1 MTTLTRRRK
10 AWAAAA
16 TLTAAFGLFLTI
28 GAGSASA
35 AITCIYN
42 GSAGELIVL
51 GDLASDTVTF
61 QRTGGSGGFILVNGA
76 TCIDPTIPAAAS
88 VLNTDTVYVDLDG
101 SSSTVLPFG
110 NTVVIDNR
118 TGRVTEPGATQT
130 ELDLNDIEWVLH
142 DVGILRYEDTN
153 AAGAVTV
160 GQANGTET
168 WDGDATIDT
177 ATGNPV
183 GDIGTP
189 SAAAGPC
196 SDGNT
201 LLNLNSFPADN
212 DADVWDCNDQL
223 FAITINGNGG
233 DDFVTG
239 KGGNGTGA
247 PTAIDMVI
255 DGGTGNNEIEG
266 GLGNDTIYANAGDVL
281 NGNANGPIDVFCNQN
296 DTLGQYEPQHSGGDT
311 LVLSHLAGPF
321 TIVLAEDGSITIT
334 PAPAIVAVDFENV
347 VGSSGNDTITGNS
360 LSNYLDGGP
369 GNDTIDGKGGND
381 VIVGGDGDDTL
392 AGGMGNDC
400 VVGNAGNDLLDES
413 APLNADGTPAYSAA
427 IGYNGSDALDGG
439 PGLDDTISYAA
450 RTDRTLVRLGVIS
463 WFNDGGDPN
472 ADSISEEC
480 DDVFFTTENAITGS
494 GNDMLSA
501 NFLNNQSDNEF
512 TAGAGNDQVIGG
524 AGNDILHEGTA
535 ANGAD
540 VFEGDS
546 GSDTADYSGRSNG
559 VNVSLDGA
567 GNDGESG
574 EGDNIDGLA
583 TDRGITRCE
592 ESSAVRHLQRR
603 GALLA
608 RTRASTTRP
617 VAASSATRS
626 RTCRVAPATTSCRVT
641 TTATSSPA
649 TPATTPSRVR
659 AALTTCRAA
668 TGTTSSPATR
678 ATTHSTAAQAP
689 TPVTGRP
696 QA

>member
-1 MTTLTRRRK
+1 MSTPTTRKGRRK
-10 AWAAAA
+10 AWAVVVA
-16 TLTAAFGLFLTI
+16 LGAAFGLFLTI

-35 AITCIYN
+35 GVVSAYDCTTGTLAIRGDFPT
-42 GSAGELIVL
+42 GVL
-51 GDLASDTVTF
+51 DDTATIS
-61 QRTGGSGGFILVNGA
+61 RTGGTGGFILVNGA
-76 TCIDPTIPAAAS
+76 TVLDAACPGGPASAT
-88 VLNTDTVYVDLDG
+88 VLNTDTVLVDL
-101 SSSTVLPFG
+101 G
-110 NTVVIDNR
+110 NDTFFNSVTPPGGDTLVIDNR
-118 TGRVTEPGATQT
+118 NGRATEPGFTQT
-130 ELDLNDIEWVLH
+130 EPDLNDIEFE
-142 DVGILRYEDTN
+142 VGNVEWFRYEDTN
-153 AAGAVTV
+153 AAGSVTV
-160 GQANGTET
+160 GQTLATPGNFDVSPTANR
-168 WDGDATIDT
+168 
-177 ATGNPV
+177 
-183 GDIGTP
+183 
-189 SAAAGPC
+189 
-196 SDGNT
+196 T
-201 LLNLNSFPADN
+201 LLGGVNPCGGGPTFGDSLVNLNSFPADN
-212 DADVWDCNDQL
+212 DADVLLCYNGDNSGDDPVG
-223 FAITINGNGG
+223 ITINGNGG

-239 KGGNGTGA
+239 KGGNGTGDA
-247 PTAIDMVI
+247 TNIDMVI
-255 DGGTGNNEIEG
+255 DGGLGNNEIEG

-427 IGYNGSDALDGG
+427 IGYNGSDELDGG

-583 TDRGITRCE
+583 ADRGITRCE
-592 ESSAVRHLQRR
+592 ESRRYDTFNGEEPFWRGRGHRQHAQWQLHRPHGRERAGWLRQRR
-603 GALLA
+603 
-608 RTRASTTRP
+608 P
-617 VAASSATRS
+617 V
-626 RTCRVAPATTSCRVT
+626 
-641 TTATSSPA
+641 
-649 TPATTPSRVR
+649 
-659 AALTTCRAA
+659 
-668 TGTTSSPATR
+668 G
-678 ATTHSTAAQAP
+678 
-689 TPVTGRP
+689 
-696 QA
+696 